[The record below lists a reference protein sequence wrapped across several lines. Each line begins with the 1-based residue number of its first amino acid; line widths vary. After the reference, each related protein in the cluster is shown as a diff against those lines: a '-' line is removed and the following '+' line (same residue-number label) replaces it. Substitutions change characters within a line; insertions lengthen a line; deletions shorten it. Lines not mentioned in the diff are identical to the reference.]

1 MQPQQSV
8 CSQQFK
14 RLFFLTWKKLFP
26 KNHNPR
32 VFSLRI
38 YRCTE
43 QEITNHQYQA
53 VPRQSAQRRV
63 QRKSTP
69 PPPTPAATGTR
80 SRAQAIKSKMPC
92 INPRRASARAA
103 CSSQLVQLS
112 LITSVDL
119 DDTNERT
126 DEIFESLKELPYLK
140 VLAPQHFRYR
150 PESISLYQH
159 QQSRPIQRYLR
170 RCVRRDQSI
179 CTTSLRQEVQGHHP
193 PLFLLLGPWRHT
205 TTPPPPLTVCP
216 KLQQQKKKEH
226 RTSQS
231 STPFLPPLPVQH
243 PQRGITLPLPDSLH
257 SSSAISSIEIPSCAA
272 NEMTL
277 H

>member
-1 MQPQQSV
+1 MEETISKESQSPGYLVSEFTGVRSKKSQTISIKQYLDKVRSDEFKEKVLRHRLLRQQPG
-8 CSQQFK
+8 
-14 RLFFLTWKKLFP
+14 
-26 KNHNPR
+26 H
-32 VFSLRI
+32 
-38 YRCTE
+38 E
-43 QEITNHQYQA
+43 AE
-53 VPRQSAQRRV
+53 
-63 QRKSTP
+63 
-69 PPPTPAATGTR
+69 
-80 SRAQAIKSKMPC
+80 AQAIKSKMPC
-92 INPRRASARAA
+92 IIPAGICQGGHAA
-103 CSSQLVQLS
+103 SQLVQLS

-140 VLAPQHFRYR
+140 VLHR
-150 PESISLYQH
+150 SISGTGLKAFLCISISNPDQYSAIYAAVSAEISQYAQH
-159 QQSRPIQRYLR
+159 PCDKKCKDITRPCFYSW
-170 RCVRRDQSI
+170 DP
-179 CTTSLRQEVQGHHP
+179 EAYYN
-193 PLFLLLGPWRHT
+193 
-205 TTPPPPLTVCP
+205 PPPLTVCP

-257 SSSAISSIEIPSCAA
+257 SSSAISSIEIPSCVA